1 MENNVTFH
9 PVNTLVSMPLFDAL
23 KADAVDPQTSIL
35 SLSVMHLD
43 ECYLAAGVEY
53 LKQMNESF
61 ITSKIKLYK
70 AISEASDNIVVLE
83 SFSDYFVQVEAIIS
97 KFLEFIQYRLS
108 EYFSIMDKLR
118 NDSAV
123 LNQYR
128 EALIKGIKNYEDDG
142 LDFIKYTINQ
152 NVPNYQAIERF
163 NASLFDDLFKAS
175 VNDLSVNSVKNTV
188 TSTEL
193 EQDYAKFRGEILGIG
208 DPLSDYEFSR
218 ALYASFREDPNKEAV
233 IDEVAVK
240 EAAERWFNPEKEML
254 NTEYSSIENAYK
266 AILNKVSV
274 VCKNN
279 NGLTVSA
286 FTNLLPG
293 DIRVEKIDGKKVD
306 SEGMMMSADTM
317 LQLDIYC
324 KAKLDQLQKYTDIT
338 CLAFMAKL
346 DALKS
351 MHRQDRN
358 ILMRVVDVIEKPENY
373 GYDPSK
379 ASIQEGLIR
388 NFIKGVKQAKKERYK
403 AEKKSK
409 EEAEAISNI
418 MDANIE
424 TIERIAK
431 IILPIIKTE
440 GRKYY
445 SKLHIN
451 TIADVLDD
459 YSNPV
464 MQTYVGFYY
473 VPTHCTATNVYRPR
487 IMEIGDT
494 LYPDFSDADDDMEA
508 WNEFTRKMDNEMVPA
523 LNNNVTIKKYGR
535 IVLSYDDDAFWMHL
549 ILNPE
554 FINKNINSDN
564 NEN

>member
-9 PVNTLVSMPLFDAL
+9 PVNSLVSMPLFDVL

-70 AISEASDNIVVLE
+70 AISEAADNIVVLE

-128 EALIKGIKNYEDDG
+128 ETFIKGIKNYEDDG
-142 LDFIKYTINQ
+142 LEFIKYIINE
-152 NVPNYQAIERF
+152 NIPNYQAIERF

-175 VNDLSVNSVKNTV
+175 VNDLSVSSVKNTV

-218 ALYASFREDPNKEAV
+218 ALYATFREDPNKEVV

-240 EAAERWFNPEKEML
+240 DAAERWFSPEKEML
-254 NTEYSSIENAYK
+254 NAEYSRIENAYK
-266 AILNKVSV
+266 AILNKVSI

-373 GYDPSK
+373 GYDP
-379 ASIQEGLIR
+379 
-388 NFIKGVKQAKKERYK
+388 
-403 AEKKSK
+403 
-409 EEAEAISNI
+409 
-418 MDANIE
+418 
-424 TIERIAK
+424 
-431 IILPIIKTE
+431 TE
-440 GRKYY
+440 
-445 SKLHIN
+445 SL
-451 TIADVLDD
+451 
-459 YSNPV
+459 
-464 MQTYVGFYY
+464 
-473 VPTHCTATNVYRPR
+473 
-487 IMEIGDT
+487 
-494 LYPDFSDADDDMEA
+494 
-508 WNEFTRKMDNEMVPA
+508 
-523 LNNNVTIKKYGR
+523 
-535 IVLSYDDDAFWMHL
+535 
-549 ILNPE
+549 
-554 FINKNINSDN
+554 
-564 NEN
+564 